1 MKFKVLRGSPRKGGW
16 CPSPAPRELGFE
28 SPGRHCACLGATLT
42 AVSSPEGQPPW
53 YPENLAPV
61 RSTDCCWGAGGQAW
75 MERHYRGRILSRKSH
90 LCKPHKDREEAVPPP
105 RDSIPIQAPMASCTQ

>member
-28 SPGRHCACLGATLT
+28 SRGRHCTCLGATLT

-53 YPENLAPV
+53 SPENLAPV
-61 RSTDCCWGAGGQAW
+61 HSTDCCWGAGGPGLDGEALQ
-75 MERHYRGRILSRKSH
+75 GGDPVQKKSF
-90 LCKPHKDREEAVPPP
+90 LEA
-105 RDSIPIQAPMASCTQ
+105 TQG